1 MTPHDRLPI
10 PLPAAHDVDE
20 APQLLVVALA
30 DAALF
35 ALERALDS
43 AHPVLAAK
51 RRPEAHRPLLLSTER
66 LATQL
71 LEATSQT
78 VGFLR
83 EYRNSVLFDL
93 QDLDD
98 DPVDPF

>member
-1 MTPHDRLPI
+1 LPTRRCSPSNAPSTPRI
-10 PLPAAHDVDE
+10 PCWP
-20 APQLLVVALA
+20 PNVA
-30 DAALF
+30 
-35 ALERALDS
+35 R
-43 AHPVLAAK
+43 K
-51 RRPEAHRPLLLSTER
+51 AHRPLLLSTER